1 MENNMFVTIAGI
13 VAVTAIGC
21 ITYFHVVDSNNSKEI
36 VSRAIE
42 RGLDPM
48 TASCAANIATN
59 NRDIRSTCEKMSIIK
74 GKSNDWNFYFCIYF
88 DRIGSL
94 HWRTNRYYLVSEH
107 TVPCPCHPIHV
118 RNLGSCL
125 CFVRWSLWNRSYK
138 QKIMLDINPKI
149 RYNIY

>member
-21 ITYFHVVDSNNSKEI
+21 VTYFHVIDSNNSKEI

-74 GKSNDWNFYFCIYF
+74 GK
-88 DRIGSL
+88 
-94 HWRTNRYYLVSEH
+94 
-107 TVPCPCHPIHV
+107 
-118 RNLGSCL
+118 
-125 CFVRWSLWNRSYK
+125 
-138 QKIMLDINPKI
+138 
-149 RYNIY
+149 